1 MLLSISNNPPSC
13 SLLHLLVKEPRER
26 VNYYNSAAI
35 CFRKQK
41 LKTAL
46 KKVHEAFVA
55 IVGLK
60 PLEGDLESPD

>member
-1 MLLSISNNPPSC
+1 VQLSA
-13 SLLHLLVKEPRER
+13 LAKTQ
-26 VNYYNSAAI
+26 NS
-35 CFRKQK
+35 
-41 LKTAL
+41 TL